1 MCSEVYEDGSAL
13 ETAMELAKHYAELAP
28 RAIFKTKHLMRD
40 SFNKSYEQNLKD
52 EAKLQEDMVGRKDNI
67 EGVMAFVEKENQ
79 ISRANNYII
88 ENFSEHHL
96 DDVME
101 IEIHAIRRL
110 VETYFEKI
118 LEQRS
123 LSFVV
128 IENSQIVGFCIANK
142 VLDECHLQNISV
154 IDTMRRQGVGN
165 FMLDILKKEDE
176 LVRYYDHFA

>member
-1 MCSEVYEDGSAL
+1 ML
-13 ETAMELAKHYAELAP
+13 
-28 RAIFKTKHLMRD
+28 R
-40 SFNKSYEQNLKD
+40 
-52 EAKLQEDMVGRKDNI
+52 
-67 EGVMAFVEKENQ
+67 KENQ

-101 IEIHAIRRL
+101 IEIHANP
-110 VETYFEKI
+110 TPWSKQTFEKI

-142 VLDECHLQNISV
+142 MLDECHLQNISV
-154 IDTMRRQGVGN
+154 IDAMRRQG
-165 FMLDILKKEDE
+165 LAPD
-176 LVRYYDHFA
+176 RYQFNAAIAVSPKNGRDTGASRRHVSAE

>member
-1 MCSEVYEDGSAL
+1 
-13 ETAMELAKHYAELAP
+13 
-28 RAIFKTKHLMRD
+28 MRD

-79 ISRANNYII
+79 NSQANNYII

-101 IEIHAIRRL
+101 IEIHANPTPWSKHI
-110 VETYFEKI
+110 FEKI

-123 LSFVV
+123 LSFV
-128 IENSQIVGFCIANK
+128 IILNSQIVGFCIANK

-154 IDTMRRQGVGN
+154 LEAMRRQGVGN
-165 FMLDILKKEDE
+165 YMLDILKKEDE
-176 LVRYYDHFA
+176 LVWYHDHFA